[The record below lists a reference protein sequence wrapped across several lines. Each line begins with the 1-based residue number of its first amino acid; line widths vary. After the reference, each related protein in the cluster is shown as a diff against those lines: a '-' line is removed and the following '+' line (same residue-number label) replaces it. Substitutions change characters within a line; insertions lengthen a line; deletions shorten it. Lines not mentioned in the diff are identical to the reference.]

1 MQATTTLPLV
11 NLSDPRSVDALLGCY
26 GDEVMETCAAR
37 VLLVLEAT
45 EPEDPDDE
53 VEHPERWE

>member
-1 MQATTTLPLV
+1 MKNTLPLV
-11 NLSDPRSVDALLGCY
+11 NLSDPRSVDALLRCY